1 MLFECVHPSWTGFPT
16 LESLDAMTPPRT
28 LLAYSAP
35 RSGFGDEWMTFLPIG
50 LGYLQAMLKSRSFPC
65 RLANLSG
72 RGRPEIL
79 AYLKAQN
86 PAVLGVS
93 MFTFNRKRSYELL
106 AWARLA
112 CPQAILLA
120 GGPHPTHLAE
130 EVFEDCPALDAIV
143 QGEGEAVLLGILE
156 RLQAAPGSDLWQRTP
171 GLILREGRTLP
182 QPPLED
188 LDAIGIPAEY
198 LEADFLNDV
207 GQLAYLSTSRG
218 CPATC
223 NFCNTPEFWGT
234 SIRFRSAPSVLRELR
249 LLRERH
255 GLTYFSFRDDTFTAN
270 RGRVLEL
277 MAGIMGSGL
286 HPLWN
291 CQSRVNLVDEDR
303 LVAMKRA
310 GCEFMQFGVEHGSE
324 RVLALLDKGTDL
336 RHARRALDMVR
347 KVGMNVGIYLIT
359 GIPGETWADVEE
371 SAAFI
376 RDTRPSDCQISPLA
390 LYPGTRMFDQYRA
403 EGRIRKDFYRASGDA
418 EIFARVDGH
427 TETALRHLDQAAQR
441 AKANSRFTPAEFAEQ
456 KRWLGFCAVTNLL
469 CGEAAEEEDRWVE
482 AEAEYAEV
490 VAREPANPWGFLKRA
505 LLHDKRGQVDSARAD
520 LAEVLALAPGNP
532 EATELATLWGLK
544 RGKARS
550 KKFAHGPTG
559 VMKGSEAF
567 LHKVGSG
574 PDD

>member
-1 MLFECVHPSWTGFPT
+1 MN
-16 LESLDAMTPPRT
+16 PPLT

-50 LGYLQAMLKSRSFPC
+50 LGYLQAMLKSRNFPC

-72 RGRPEIL
+72 KGRKEVL
-79 AYLKAQN
+79 AYLRAQN
-86 PAVLGVS
+86 PSVVGIS
-93 MFTFNRKRSYELL
+93 MFTFNRKRSGELL
-106 AWARLA
+106 AWAREA
-112 CPQAILLA
+112 CPGAVLLA

-143 QGEGEAVLLGILE
+143 QGEGEQTLLGIVE
-156 RLQAAPGSDLWQRTP
+156 RLKAAPGSDLWRRTP
-171 GLILREGRTLP
+171 GLILREGPTLP
-182 QPPLED
+182 QPPLEN
-188 LDAIGIPAEY
+188 LDSVGVPAEY

-234 SIRFRSAPSVLRELR
+234 SIRFRSADSVLREMR
-249 LLRERH
+249 LLHAQH

-270 RGRVLEL
+270 RARVLEL
-277 MAGIMGSGL
+277 MTGIQGSGL

-324 RVLALLDKGTDL
+324 RVLALLDKGTNL
-336 RHARRALDMVR
+336 RHARKALESVR
-347 KVGMNVGIYLIT
+347 RVGMNLGIYLIT

-371 SAAFI
+371 SATFI

-403 EGRIRKDFYRASGDA
+403 EGRIQRDFYRASGDA
-418 EIFARVDGH
+418 EIFARVDAH
-427 TETALRHLDQAAQR
+427 TEKALRHLDQAAQR
-441 AKANSRFTPAEFAEQ
+441 AQAKSRFSAAEFAAQ
-456 KRWLGFCAVTNLL
+456 KAWLGFCAVTNLL
-469 CGEAAEEEDRWVE
+469 CGETAEEAGRFTE

-490 VAREPANPWGFLKRA
+490 IQREPANTWGFLKRA
-505 LLHDKRGQVDSARAD
+505 LLREKLGRLDEARAD

-532 EATELATLWGLK
+532 EATALASQW
-544 RGKARS
+544 GKARTPR
-550 KKFAHGPTG
+550 KKGPAHGPAATMQG
-559 VMKGSEAF
+559 AEAY
-567 LHKVGSG
+567 LKR
-574 PDD
+574 

>member
-1 MLFECVHPSWTGFPT
+1 
-16 LESLDAMTPPRT
+16 
-28 LLAYSAP
+28 
-35 RSGFGDEWMTFLPIG
+35 MTFLPIG

-72 RGRPEIL
+72 QGRKETL
-79 AYLKAQN
+79 AYLKAQH

-93 MFTFNRKRSYELL
+93 MFTFNRKRSCDLL

-112 CPQAILLA
+112 CPEAILLA

-143 QGEGEAVLLGILE
+143 QGEGEEVLLGLVE
-156 RLQAAPGSDLWQRTP
+156 RLRAAPGTDLWKRTP

-182 QPPLED
+182 QPPLEN
-188 LDAIGIPAEY
+188 LDTVGIPAEH
-198 LEADFLNDV
+198 LEADFLDDV

-234 SIRFRSAPSVLRELR
+234 SIRFRSAASVLQELR

-277 MAGIMGSGL
+277 MAGIQGSGL

-336 RHARRALDMVR
+336 RHARRALGLVR

-371 SAAFI
+371 TATFI

-403 EGRIRKDFYRASGDA
+403 EGRIQKDFYRASGDA

-427 TETALRHLDQAAQR
+427 TDKALRHLDQAAQR
-441 AKANSRFTPAEFAEQ
+441 AKAKSRFSRAEFAEQ
-456 KRWLGFCAVTNLL
+456 KAWLGFCAVTNLL
-469 CGEAAEEEDRWVE
+469 CGEAAEDEARWVE
-482 AEAEYAEV
+482 AEAEYTEV
-490 VAREPANPWGFLKRA
+490 IAREPANPWGFLKRA
-505 LLHDKRGQVDSARAD
+505 LLQEKLGQADKARAD

-532 EATELATLWGLK
+532 EATELAALWGQK
-544 RGKARS
+544 RGRARS
-550 KKFAHGPTG
+550 RKTAHGPTG
-559 VMKGSEAF
+559 EMKGAETY
-567 LHKVGSG
+567 LTRPKVS
-574 PDD
+574 PHS

>member
-1 MLFECVHPSWTGFPT
+1 
-16 LESLDAMTPPRT
+16 MTPPRT
-28 LLAYSAP
+28 LLTYSAP

-50 LGYLQAMLKSRSFPC
+50 LGYLQAMLKSQALPC
-65 RLANLSG
+65 RVANLSG
-72 RGRPEIL
+72 KGRKEVL
-79 AYLKAQN
+79 AYFKAQK
-86 PAVLGVS
+86 PQVVGVS

-106 AWARLA
+106 AWAREA
-112 CPQAILLA
+112 CPGAILLA

-143 QGEGEAVLLGILE
+143 QGEGEAVLLGIAE
-156 RLQAAPGSDLWQRTP
+156 RLQSAPGSDLWRRTP
-171 GLILREGRTLP
+171 GLILRDGRTLP

-188 LDAIGIPAEY
+188 LDAVGIPAEH

-234 SIRFRSAPSVLRELR
+234 SIRFRSAPSVLREMR

-270 RGRVLEL
+270 RDRVLTL
-277 MAGIMGSGL
+277 MKGIQGSGL

-324 RVLALLDKGTDL
+324 RVLALLDKGTNL
-336 RHARRALDMVR
+336 RHARRALGLVR
-347 KVGMNVGIYLIT
+347 KVGMNLGIYLIT

-371 SAAFI
+371 TATFI
-376 RDTRPSDCQISPLA
+376 RDTRPQDCQISPLA

-403 EGRIRKDFYRASGDA
+403 EGRIQKDFYRASGDA

-427 TETALRHLDQAAQR
+427 TEKALRHLDREAQR
-441 AKANSRFTPAEFAEQ
+441 AKAQSSFTPAEFAEQ
-456 KRWLGFCAVTNLL
+456 KAWLGFCAVTNLL
-469 CGEAAEEEDRWVE
+469 CGEAAEEQGHFLE
-482 AEAEYAEV
+482 AEAEYAEIIV
-490 VAREPANPWGFLKRA
+490 REPANPWGFMKRA
-505 LLHDKRGQVDSARAD
+505 LLREKLGRIDQARAD

-532 EATELATLWGLK
+532 EATELASLWGLK
-544 RGKARS
+544 QSKART
-550 KKFAHGPTG
+550 KKPAHGPTAE
-559 VMKGSEAF
+559 MKGAEAY
-567 LHKVGSG
+567 LSRPKM
-574 PDD
+574 

>member
-1 MLFECVHPSWTGFPT
+1 
-16 LESLDAMTPPRT
+16 MTPT
-28 LLAYSAP
+28 HTILAYSAP

-65 RLANLSG
+65 RVANLSG
-72 RGRPEIL
+72 KGRQEVL
-79 AYLKAQN
+79 AYLRAQG
-86 PAVLGVS
+86 PAVVGVS

-106 AWARLA
+106 TWAREA
-112 CPQAILLA
+112 CPDAILLA
-120 GGPHPTHLAE
+120 GGPHTTHLAG
-130 EVFEDCPALDAIV
+130 EVFEDCPPLDAIV
-143 QGEGEAVLLGILE
+143 QGEGETTLLGIVE
-156 RLQAAPGSDLWQRTP
+156 RLRTAPGSDLWKRTP
-171 GLILREGRTLP
+171 GLILREGPTPPL
-182 QPPLED
+182 PPLEN
-188 LDAIGIPAEY
+188 LDTVGIPAEH
-198 LEADFLNDV
+198 LEADFLDDL

-234 SIRFRSAPSVLRELR
+234 SIRFRSADSVLRELR

-277 MAGIMGSGL
+277 MDGIQKSGL

-324 RVLALLDKGTDL
+324 RVLALLDKGTNL
-336 RHARRALDMVR
+336 RHARRALGLVR
-347 KVGMNVGIYLIT
+347 KVGMNLGIYLIT

-376 RDTRPSDCQISPLA
+376 RETRPSDCQISPLA

-403 EGRIRKDFYRASGDA
+403 EGRIQRDFYRASGDA
-418 EIFARVDGH
+418 EIFARVDAH
-427 TETALRHLDQAAQR
+427 TEKALRHLDQAGQR
-441 AKANSRFTPAEFAEQ
+441 AKAKSRFSPIEFAEQ

-469 CGEAAEEEDRWVE
+469 CGEAAEEEGRWIE
-482 AEAEYAEV
+482 AETEYAEII
-490 VAREPANPWGFLKRA
+490 AREPANPWGFMKRA
-505 LLHDKRGQVDSARAD
+505 LLREKQGRLDQAHTD
-520 LAEVLALAPGNP
+520 LAEVLALAPHNP
-532 EATELATLWGLK
+532 EATELAGLWGRQ
-544 RGKARS
+544 RGKARL
-550 KKFAHGPTG
+550 KKPAHGPTAE
-559 VMKGSEAF
+559 MKGAEAY
-567 LHKVGSG
+567 LSRPKA
-574 PDD
+574 

>member
-1 MLFECVHPSWTGFPT
+1 M
-16 LESLDAMTPPRT
+16 PPPQT

-65 RLANLSG
+65 RVANLSG
-72 RGRPEIL
+72 KGRKEVL
-79 AYLKAQN
+79 AYFRAQN
-86 PAVLGVS
+86 PLVLGIS

-106 AWARLA
+106 TWAREA
-112 CPQAILLA
+112 CPNAILLA

-130 EVFEDCPALDAIV
+130 EVFEDCPALNAIV
-143 QGEGEAVLLGILE
+143 QGEGETVLLGIVE
-156 RLQAAPGSDLWQRTP
+156 RLHAAPGSDLWQRTP

-188 LDAIGIPAEY
+188 LDAVGIPAEH
-198 LEADFLNDV
+198 LEADFLDDV
-207 GQLAYLSTSRG
+207 GQLAYLSSSRG

-234 SIRFRSAPSVLRELR
+234 SIRFRSAESVLRELR

-270 RGRVLEL
+270 RDRVLKL
-277 MAGIMGSGL
+277 MDGIQGSGL

-324 RVLALLDKGTDL
+324 RVLALLDKGTNL
-336 RHARRALDMVR
+336 RHARRALDLVR
-347 KVGMNVGIYLIT
+347 KVGMNLGIYLIT

-390 LYPGTRMFDQYRA
+390 LYPGTRMYDQYRA
-403 EGRIRKDFYRASGDA
+403 EGRIRSDFYRASGDA

-427 TETALRHLDQAAQR
+427 TEKALRHLDQAAQR
-441 AKANSRFTPAEFAEQ
+441 AKARSRFTPAEFAEQ
-456 KRWLGFCAVTNLL
+456 KRWLGFCSVTNLL
-469 CGEAAEEEDRWVE
+469 CGEAAEEEERWIE
-482 AEAEYAEV
+482 AEAEYTEV
-490 VAREPANPWGFLKRA
+490 IAQEPANPWGFLKRA
-505 LLHDKRGQVDSARAD
+505 LLREKLGQAAKARTD

-532 EATELATLWGLK
+532 EAMELATLWGLK
-544 RGKARS
+544 QAKVRA
-550 KKFAHGPTG
+550 KKPAHGPTAE
-559 VMKGSEAF
+559 MKGAEAF
-567 LHKVGSG
+567 LSRPKM
-574 PDD
+574 

>member
-1 MLFECVHPSWTGFPT
+1 
-16 LESLDAMTPPRT
+16 
-28 LLAYSAP
+28 
-35 RSGFGDEWMTFLPIG
+35 MTFLPIG
-50 LGYLQAMLKSRSFPC
+50 LGYLQAMLKSRAFPC

-72 RGRPEIL
+72 RSRQEIL

-86 PAVLGVS
+86 PAVIGVS

-106 AWARLA
+106 TWARQA

-143 QGEGEAVLLGILE
+143 QGEGEAVLLGLLE
-156 RLQAAPGSDLWQRTP
+156 RLQTAPGSELWRRTP
-171 GLILREGRTLP
+171 GLILREGPNLP

-188 LDAIGIPAEY
+188 LDAVGIPAEH

-277 MAGIMGSGL
+277 MAGIQASGL

-336 RHARRALDMVR
+336 RHARRALSLVR

-371 SAAFI
+371 TAAFI

-427 TETALRHLDQAAQR
+427 TEKALRHLDQAAQR
-441 AKANSRFTPAEFAEQ
+441 AKAKSRFSPAEFAEQ
-456 KRWLGFCAVTNLL
+456 KSWLGFCAVTNLL

-490 VAREPANPWGFLKRA
+490 IAREPANPWGFLKRA
-505 LLHDKRGQVDSARAD
+505 LLREKLGQADKARAD

-532 EATELATLWGLK
+532 EATELAALWGLK
-544 RGKARS
+544 RGKARP
-550 KKFAHGPTG
+550 KKPASGPTAK
-559 VMKGSEAF
+559 MKGSEAF
-567 LHKVGSG
+567 LEKVERGG
-574 PDD
+574 K

>member
-1 MLFECVHPSWTGFPT
+1 
-16 LESLDAMTPPRT
+16 MTPPRT

-50 LGYLQAMLKSRSFPC
+50 LGYLQAMLKSRELPC
-65 RLANLSG
+65 RVANLSG
-72 RGRPEIL
+72 KGRKEIL
-79 AYLKAQN
+79 EYLRVQN
-86 PAVLGVS
+86 PAVVGVS

-106 AWARLA
+106 TWAREA
-112 CPQAILLA
+112 CPGAILLA
-120 GGPHPTHLAE
+120 GGPHPTHLAD

-143 QGEGEAVLLGILE
+143 QGEGEAVLLGIAE
-156 RLQAAPGSDLWQRTP
+156 RLKTAPGSDLWARTP
-171 GLILREGRTLP
+171 GLILRDGRTLP

-188 LDAIGIPAEY
+188 LDAIGIPAEH

-234 SIRFRSAPSVLRELR
+234 SIRFRSAPSVLREMR
-249 LLRERH
+249 LLREKH

-270 RGRVLEL
+270 RDRVLTL
-277 MAGIMGSGL
+277 MKGIQESGL

-324 RVLALLDKGTDL
+324 RVLQLLDKGTNL
-336 RHARRALDMVR
+336 RHARRALGLVR
-347 KVGMNVGIYLIT
+347 KVGMNLGIYLIT

-371 SAAFI
+371 TAAFI
-376 RDTRPSDCQISPLA
+376 RDTRPQDCQISPLA

-418 EIFARVDGH
+418 EIFARVDAH
-427 TETALRHLDQAAQR
+427 TEKALRHIDREAQR
-441 AKANSRFTPAEFAEQ
+441 ARAKSRFSPAEFAEQ
-456 KRWLGFCAVTNLL
+456 KAWLGFCAVTNLL
-469 CGEAAEEEDRWVE
+469 CGEAAEEEGHFTE
-482 AEAEYAEV
+482 AEAEYAEII
-490 VAREPANPWGFLKRA
+490 AKEPANPWGFMKRA
-505 LLHDKRGQVDSARAD
+505 LLREKLGRADQARAD

-532 EATELATLWGLK
+532 EATELASLWGLN
-544 RGKARS
+544 RHRTRA
-550 KKFAHGPTG
+550 KKPAHGPTAE
-559 VMKGSEAF
+559 MKGAEAY
-567 LHKVGSG
+567 LSRPKM
-574 PDD
+574 